1 MCQNLRRVLTVTV
14 GHRRRS
20 LRRVLTVLRRVPRA
34 HGELVV
40 SGSAPLVNIYQQKM
54 KEKREISKG
63 VAAQGK
69 QTVNLL
75 L

>member
-40 SGSAPLVNIYQQKM
+40 SGSDLLAEMRLILQACSAEQPRPGTQPLQ
-54 KEKREISKG
+54 
-63 VAAQGK
+63 
-69 QTVNLL
+69 
-75 L
+75 